1 MGHSVVLQREKFTDG
16 PSVVLQRERFTDGC
30 STRMQKSMNMVM
42 CVPLLGFPLALGRP
56 VEPALT
62 YTSFP
67 KSSCTTSRSGP
78 IRTFPPAWT
87 SSTRHCG
94 RPAPGASSL
103 IAPTRSRDTPCHP
116 RDAPW
121 HPGRQAQPAAG
132 TRLLRGSSAQSQ
144 EAGNKKGSSTSTRLG
159 GSRRPWMVPCAG
171 GASCVLPL
179 PLPLRT

>member
-1 MGHSVVLQREKFTDG
+1 MARIGGAHRRGSLQRIAA
-16 PSVVLQRERFTDGC
+16 LQARAARPTSQRRWWRACASAGEQAHWRARATQNRRVPGIQLC
-30 STRMQKSMNMVM
+30 S
-42 CVPLLGFPLALGRP
+42 PP
-56 VEPALT
+56 VA
-62 YTSFP
+62 
-67 KSSCTTSRSGP
+67 R
-78 IRTFPPAWT
+78 
-87 SSTRHCG
+87 
-94 RPAPGASSL
+94 RPASGRGGKAGSPLFTRLEPTDPLRDKRRSWLRAAGNAEGTPQASY
-103 IAPTRSRDTPCHP
+103 P